1 MEPNEIVKIVGDLNG
16 ELWDNLKSTDDF
28 VKAPFIYTTDGFVDI
43 IKVADVHLWDSD
55 NEPRLWNEVKEEY
68 EDLETFLKKEYS
80 MFVKAYHLS
89 KPKTKELNIDT
100 S

>member
-28 VKAPFIYTTDGFVDI
+28 VKAPFIYATDGFVDI

-68 EDLETFLKKEYS
+68 EDLETFLKKEYN
-80 MFVKAYHLS
+80 MFVKGLS
-89 KPKTKELNIDT
+89 PFKV
-100 S
+100 